1 MNASNTTKRRCLEI
15 VTRSDWAGAQK
26 VVYTITRGIKEKY
39 GNEMDIEVACGNG
52 TGVLISELEKIGV
65 RVHVVPDLIRELSLG
80 RDLRTYFQIKKIIK
94 EGQFDVV
101 HLHSSKVRILG
112 GMAARK
118 LKVKD
123 IVYTVHGWW
132 HIEQYTGLKRNI
144 FILAERIGARYS
156 DKLVFLCKRDMQKA
170 KNWKIGK
177 ETQYAIIPNAIIPES
192 AIKKGS
198 LRRELGIKDDVKI
211 VGNMAR
217 LDPPKNPV
225 RFLETAKIVLNRMS
239 NVVFVW
245 IGGSTVEDKLGNQV
259 EEWLEK
265 NSQIADK
272 FYFLPFRKD
281 ATELMADFDVFL
293 LTSDSE
299 GMPLVILEAV
309 EHGVPVVSTDVG
321 CVEEMI
327 GIVAKSD
334 EELVEM
340 LSRTLHDQNREFHV
354 NWTYDDFVSAY
365 YKIYKA
371 SNKGVAKDS

>member
-354 NWTYDDFVSAY
+354 TWTYDDFVSAY
-365 YKIYKA
+365 YKVYR
-371 SNKGVAKDS
+371 S